1 MHLSE
6 CFDGFDCTLQ
16 GMLTGLLGNL
26 SPLSY
31 FANKRE
37 TKAVIV
43 QTLGVISTYVYVVL
57 VQLAMVESMPVSQF
71 VAVSVVVA
79 TGLILNF
86 INYFGWLS
94 RTL

>member
-1 MHLSE
+1 ME
-6 CFDGFDCTLQ
+6 
-16 GMLTGLLGNL
+16 
-26 SPLSY
+26 
-31 FANKRE
+31 
-37 TKAVIV
+37 AVIV
-43 QTLGVISTYVYVVL
+43 QTLGVISTYVVL